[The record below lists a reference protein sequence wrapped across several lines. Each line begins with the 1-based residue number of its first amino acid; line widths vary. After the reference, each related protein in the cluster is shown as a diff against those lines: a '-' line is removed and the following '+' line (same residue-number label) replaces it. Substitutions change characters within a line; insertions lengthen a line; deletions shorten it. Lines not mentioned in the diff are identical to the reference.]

1 MAQQDFITQ
10 LNDAYNSLL
19 RTNHNSVTG
28 TGCQNV
34 AELRMAFDILRE
46 RLEHKHGEA
55 WGPKKI
61 TQAVSERLYE
71 TTRAYDNDPDQ
82 MNLFQE

>member
-1 MAQQDFITQ
+1 MSQQDFFTQ

-19 RTNHNSVTG
+19 RVNHNSVSG
-28 TGCQNV
+28 TGCVNV

-46 RLEHKHGEA
+46 RLEHKHGKA